1 MEMRSA
7 SSQLGVLLMQQKG
20 KQMIQPGYYE
30 FLAQEGVL
38 FGTPCVQAVMLTVEQ
53 LGARRVFLVSS
64 QSLSRKTDVVSS
76 IADALG
82 DRCCGLFDECVA
94 HVPRDSVFRALGAI
108 RSAQPDL
115 IVTIGGGTPIDTV
128 KMVLICLAEELQFT
142 EQLDEYAIRMRADGS
157 KHLPAIKSPPMRQ
170 IVIPTTLSGAEF
182 SNLAGCTDV
191 DRQVKDLFTAREI
204 GAQRVILDP
213 AITVHTPDWLWISTG
228 MRAIDHATET
238 ICSCNPQPF
247 TDATCLHG
255 LSMLANSLRQTKN
268 DPSQMEAR
276 LYSQLA
282 VWLCCT
288 GLNRIEWGASHGI
301 GHQLGAVAGVPH
313 GHTSCVMLH
322 NVLRYNHVANAER
335 QALISQALRRP
346 DTPACDLIEELAS
359 DLGMPTRL
367 RDVGVSHKHFAAIAA
382 AAMQSMMVKTNPR
395 PITNP
400 EQILQILEQ
409 AW

>member
-1 MEMRSA
+1 
-7 SSQLGVLLMQQKG
+7 
-20 KQMIQPGYYE
+20 MIKTGRYE
-30 FLAQEGVL
+30 FLAQDSVL
-38 FGTPCVQAVMLTVEQ
+38 FGTPYVQAVMQTVAE

-64 QSLSRKTDVVSS
+64 QSLSRKTDVVTG
-76 IADALG
+76 IAAALG

-94 HVPRDSVFRALGAI
+94 HVPRDSVFRALAAV
-108 RSAQPDL
+108 RAAQPDL

-128 KMVLICLAEELQFT
+128 KMLLICLAEELQST
-142 EQLDEYAIRMRADGS
+142 QQLDGFAIHVLADGS
-157 KHLPAIKSPPMRQ
+157 KHVPVIRNPPVRQ

-182 SNLAGCTDV
+182 SNLAGCTDNV
-191 DRQVKDLFTAREI
+191 RRVKDLFTAREI

-228 MRAIDHATET
+228 MRAIDHAAET
-238 ICSCNPQPF
+238 ICSRNPQPF

-255 LSMLANSLRQTKN
+255 LSMLADSLRQTKS
-268 DPSQMEAR
+268 DPRQLEAR
-276 LYSQLA
+276 LNSQLA

-313 GHTSCVMLH
+313 GYTSCVMLH
-322 NVLRYNHVANAER
+322 NVLRYNRVANEAR

-346 DTPACDLIEELAS
+346 DTAAGDLIEELAF

-367 RDVGVSHKHFAAIAA
+367 RDVGVTRDQFSAIAA

-395 PITNP
+395 PITGP
-400 EQILQILEQ
+400 GQILQILEQ

>member
-1 MEMRSA
+1 
-7 SSQLGVLLMQQKG
+7 
-20 KQMIQPGYYE
+20 MIKTGRYE
-30 FLAQEGVL
+30 FLAQDGVL
-38 FGTPCVQAVMLTVEQ
+38 FGTPCVQAVMQTVEE

-64 QSLSRKTDVVSS
+64 QSLSRKTDVVTS

-82 DRCCGLFDECVA
+82 DRCCGLFDACVA
-94 HVPRDSVFRALGAI
+94 HVPRDSVFRALAAV

-115 IVTIGGGTPIDTV
+115 IVTVGGGTPIDTV
-128 KMVLICLAEELQFT
+128 KMLLICLAEELQSPD
-142 EQLDEYAIRMRADGS
+142 QLDGFAIRVRADGS
-157 KHLPAIKSPPMRQ
+157 KHLPAIQRPPVRQ

-182 SNLAGCTDV
+182 SNLAGCTDSE
-191 DRQVKDLFTAREI
+191 RQIKDLFTAKEI

-213 AITVHTPDWLWISTG
+213 AITVHTPDWLWLSTG
-228 MRAIDHATET
+228 MRAIDHAAET
-238 ICSCNPQPF
+238 ICSRNPQPF

-255 LSMLANSLRQTKN
+255 LPMLANALRQTKV
-268 DPSQMEAR
+268 DPCLLEAR
-276 LYSQLA
+276 LNSQLA

-322 NVLRYNHVANAER
+322 NVLRYNQVANEGR

-346 DTPACDLIEELAS
+346 DTAAGDLIQELAT

-367 RDVGVSHKHFAAIAA
+367 RDVGVRREHFAAITT
-382 AAMQSMMVKTNPR
+382 AAMQSVMVKTNPR
-395 PITNP
+395 PITRP
-400 EQILQILEQ
+400 EQLLEILEQ

>member
-1 MEMRSA
+1 
-7 SSQLGVLLMQQKG
+7 
-20 KQMIQPGYYE
+20 MIKTGRYE
-30 FLAQEGVL
+30 FLAQDSVL
-38 FGTPCVQAVMLTVEQ
+38 FGTPCIQAVMQTVEE
-53 LGARRVFLVSS
+53 LDARRVFLVSS
-64 QSLSRKTDVVSS
+64 QSLSRKTDAVNG
-76 IADALG
+76 IAAALG

-94 HVPRDSVFRALGAI
+94 HVPRDSVFRALAAV
-108 RSAQPDL
+108 RAAQPDL

-128 KMVLICLAEELQFT
+128 KMLLICLAEELQST
-142 EQLDEYAIRMRADGS
+142 QQLDGLAIRVLADGS
-157 KHLPAIKSPPMRQ
+157 KHVPAVRNPPLRQ

-182 SNLAGCTDV
+182 SNLAGCTDS
-191 DRQVKDLFTAREI
+191 DRRVKDLFTAREI

-228 MRAIDHATET
+228 MRAIDHAAET
-238 ICSCNPQPF
+238 ICSRNPQPF

-255 LSMLANSLRQTKN
+255 LSMLADSLRQTKS
-268 DPSQMEAR
+268 DPRQMEAR
-276 LYSQLA
+276 LNSQLA

-322 NVLRYNHVANAER
+322 NVLRYNRVANEER

-346 DTPACDLIEELAS
+346 DTAAGDLIEELAS

-367 RDVGVSHKHFAAIAA
+367 RDVGVSRDHFAAIAA

-395 PITNP
+395 PITGP
-400 EQILQILEQ
+400 EQVLEILEQ